1 MKRIVF
7 CVITTVLSAVF
18 TFAQVHFG
26 NYVYEDKTAE
36 SRSEAIDAMIEAARR
51 QQENQYRTYEDIYYI
66 QNPKSCT
73 FDSYNEQTPNGTFTY
88 YLVTIPEL
96 DVTIQCSYPAFLR
109 KRVSYVNV
117 IKNGNGQII
126 KFGVAQ

>member
-7 CVITTVLSAVF
+7 SVIIGLSAVS

-36 SRSEAIDAMIEAARR
+36 SRRETIDAMIDAARR
-51 QQENQYRTYEDIYYI
+51 QQENMYRTYDDIYYI
-66 QNPKSCT
+66 QHPESCT
-73 FDSYNEQTPNGTFTY
+73 FESYNEQTPNGTYTY
-88 YLVTIPEL
+88 YLVTIHEL
-96 DVTIQCSYPAFLR
+96 EVTIQCSYPAFLK
-109 KRVSYVNV
+109 KRVTYVNV